1 MDIISIVGESNN
13 RYYFFAK
20 EIFPMADQPKM
31 DTPPAQAQIP
41 TDQSTLSTVY
51 TNFCRVSVTPEEL
64 VLDFG
69 LNPQVS
75 PTQTEP
81 VKLTHRVVMNF
92 FTAKRLLL
100 ALNNVVVQHEN
111 AYGAL
116 ELDFQ
121 KRFRTVPRPI
131 SAGPKPAM

>member
-1 MDIISIVGESNN
+1 MT
-13 RYYFFAK
+13 
-20 EIFPMADQPKM
+20 DQPR
-31 DTPPAQAQIP
+31 TEPATQPQQPPQIP
-41 TDQSTLSTVY
+41 TDYSTLSTVY

-75 PTQTEP
+75 PTPSEP

-121 KRFRTVPRPI
+121 KRIRNMPRP
-131 SAGPKPAM
+131 PAASGTRPNT